1 MKRPLAVT
9 FVGWLYLVV
18 NVVGLALHYPDILPP
33 HRTEDLWIDLVR
45 ILGAIAGAFLLRGAF
60 WAPWLAIAWMAF
72 HVWVGWL
79 NGLIPGLVHSGFFVL
94 ILYLLF
100 LRPDSRAWF
109 RRSSSA
115 QSPDPPPN
123 H

>member
-1 MKRPLAVT
+1 MKKRPFAVT

-18 NVVGLALHYPDILPP
+18 NVVGLALHYSDVLPP
-33 HRTEDLWIDLVR
+33 HHAEDLWIDLVR
-45 ILGAIAGAFLLRGAF
+45 IIGAVAGAFLLRGAV

-79 NGLIPGLVHSGFFVL
+79 NGLVPGLIHSGFFIL

-100 LRPDSRAWF
+100 FRADSRAWF
-109 RRSSSA
+109 RGECRPSPAASA
-115 QSPDPPPN
+115 G
-123 H
+123 